1 MGRLQQSNTA
11 EIQFIVVGDDAI
23 IDSCIE
29 LSKSVCKLLNFGLLT
44 TDPSNRGSSS
54 SNDNNWKVVWTKNQI
69 ITTEGFV

>member
-44 TDPSNRGSSS
+44 TDPSTE
-54 SNDNNWKVVWTKNQI
+54 VQVQVMT
-69 ITTEGFV
+69 ITGR